1 MLIDITSKSIDITPT
16 MREKIE
22 ARMAKLEKT
31 QVPLI
36 KPQVIITKEKLLFKV
51 EAKIG
56 IPSGQLFASDENND
70 LYVALNNLGQKLERQ
85 LRRYHNK
92 PIAGRVDKSLD
103 IQQTPPPV
111 A

>member
-16 MREKIE
+16 MRERIE
-22 ARMAKLEKT
+22 ARLAKLEKT
-31 QVPLI
+31 QIPLI

-56 IPSGQLFASDENND
+56 VPNGQLFASDENSD
-70 LYVALNNLGQKLERQ
+70 LYAALNNLGQKLERQ
-85 LRRYHNK
+85 LRKHHTK
-92 PIAGRVDKSLD
+92 PIAERSDRSLD
-103 IQQTPPPV
+103 IQQTNPPV